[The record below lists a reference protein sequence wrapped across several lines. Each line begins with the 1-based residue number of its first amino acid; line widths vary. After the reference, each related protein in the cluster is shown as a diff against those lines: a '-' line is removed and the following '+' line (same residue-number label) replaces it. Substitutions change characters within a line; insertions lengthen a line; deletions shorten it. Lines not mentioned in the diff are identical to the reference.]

1 LRHGTTGGRQAQGA
15 GGCAA
20 FGVSLGNVEFD
31 NVMIRQYVVGYAF
44 PKEPGKPDMA
54 AIKAAAEKMK
64 PQVEVL
70 DRAVAGTGY
79 LAGDAFTL
87 ADINILP
94 MLFYVNR
101 FEEGKALLG
110 ATKSL
115 SAYMERHFAR
125 PSFRASAPP
134 PPKS

>member
-110 ATKSL
+110 AAKSL